1 MSVNMYKKP
10 TQPTGRRVLRLV
22 IVAAASL
29 ACLSVRAEPQ
39 DAGAAT
45 APVQCT
51 HPKSHLQGHVS
62 EALASL
68 HAHTNAVD
76 IWSQQGRLE
85 TLVSELD
92 ALVYDGL
99 PPLRYQLVALREAR
113 DLVREQQP
121 LTPCQA
127 ELASMSFLRALS
139 DLYYGKLRPGELGL
153 IWYAPDL
160 QVTRDAQTLMRL
172 ANLGVDV
179 TASFTAARPT
189 LPRYQHLRDAYRKAL
204 EHLPDNWPELTAG
217 PSLQQGDT
225 GPRVQLLRER
235 LNAQGYWAGEPAEQS
250 QTLVFDAG
258 LTQAVQAFQQDHQLD
273 IDGVVGRQT
282 LAQLRIPPATRLAEI
297 RANLERFRWLA
308 RDVEPDMV
316 LVDIAGAS
324 IEHYQQGQQVWSGKT
339 QVGRPRRPTPR
350 LKSLITHV
358 TVNPAW
364 TVPPTVLYEDIVPAV
379 SLAPTYLT
387 THRIRVFTS
396 NGVEVDPAEV
406 NWNNPTGILLRQDP
420 GPHNALGQVA
430 IRFSNPFSVYL
441 HDTPSRHLFLS
452 ANRFYS
458 SGCVRIEEATALT
471 SQLFQEAGRLPQ
483 FEAAL
488 STAENRNVTLERR
501 LPVVMAYWTA
511 QATETGTISFRADQY
526 DANTQLIDLLD
537 NSL

>member
-1 MSVNMYKKP
+1 MSVNKYKKP
-10 TQPTGRRVLRLV
+10 TQTHGLRVLRLA

-29 ACLSVRAEPQ
+29 ACLSVRAESQETGVVSPPAQ
-39 DAGAAT
+39 CAHPAT
-45 APVQCT
+45 P
-51 HPKSHLQGHVS
+51 LQEHVS
-62 EALASL
+62 EALVSL
-68 HAHTNAVD
+68 HAHTSAVD
-76 IWSQQGRLE
+76 IWSQQNRLE
-85 TLVSELD
+85 TLVSELET
-92 ALVYDGL
+92 LTYDGL
-99 PPLRYQLVALREAR
+99 PPLRYHLVALREAR
-113 DLVREQQP
+113 DLVREQQA
-121 LTPCQA
+121 LTLCQA

-139 DLYYGKLRPGELGL
+139 DLYYGKLRPRELGL

-160 QVTRDAQTLMRL
+160 QVSRDAQTLVTL
-172 ANLGVDV
+172 ANQGVDV

-189 LPRYQHLRDAYRKAL
+189 LPRYQQLRDAYRQAL

-250 QTLVFDAG
+250 QALVFDAE
-258 LTQAVQAFQQDHQLD
+258 LTQAVQAFQQDHQLEV
-273 IDGVVGRQT
+273 DGVVGRQT

-308 RDVEPDMV
+308 RDVELDMV

-324 IEHYQQGQQVWSGKT
+324 IEHYKQGQQVWSGKT

-358 TVNPAW
+358 TVNPVW

-379 SLAPTYLT
+379 SLDPSYLT
-387 THRIRVFTS
+387 THRMRVFTS
-396 NGVEVDPAEV
+396 NGVQVDPAEV
-406 NWNNPTGILLRQDP
+406 NWSNPTGILLRQDP

-458 SGCVRIEEATALT
+458 SGCVRIEGATALA
-471 SQLFQEAGRLPQ
+471 SLLFQEAGRLPQ

-488 STAENRNVTLERR
+488 STAENRNVTLEQR

-526 DANTQLIDLLD
+526 EANSQLIDLLD